1 MSSIGGQRRRMARA
15 NFSPSIEP
23 GMSMSVKTMRMSFR
37 ASKMAMASSALDTS
51 IALYPAAS
59 TKSAACIRLK
69 NSSSTT
75 RTYGCDAEIK
85 ILPWDLKSDASK
97 KHEAI
102 FLEYRT
108 QMSVERSRSCQAL
121 QGVPLGTSPEM
132 GWRPAL
138 VSQLPGRKC
147 RSDSPFRRSKNE

>member
-1 MSSIGGQRRRMARA
+1 MSSIGGQRSRIARA

-23 GMSMSVKTMRMSFR
+23 GMSMSVKTMQMSFR

-75 RTYGCDAEIK
+75 RTYGCDAAIK
-85 ILPWDLKSDASK
+85 VSPGNKSDASK
-97 KHEAI
+97 SPRI
-102 FLEYRT
+102 QNPDDGRT
-108 QMSVERSRSCQAL
+108 FQVQVSRHFRCANRNVAEDGISANSGFATRGLQMSKLSTLLEVE
-121 QGVPLGTSPEM
+121 
-132 GWRPAL
+132 
-138 VSQLPGRKC
+138 K
-147 RSDSPFRRSKNE
+147 

>member
-1 MSSIGGQRRRMARA
+1 
-15 NFSPSIEP
+15 
-23 GMSMSVKTMRMSFR
+23 
-37 ASKMAMASSALDTS
+37 MAMASSALDTS

-85 ILPWDLKSDASK
+85 ILPWDLKSDASRNN
-97 KHEAI
+97 EAN
-102 FLEYRT
+102 LQNPDEGRT
-108 QMSVERSRSCQAL
+108 FQSCQAL

-147 RSDSPFRRSKNE
+147 RSGSPYRRSKNE

>member
-1 MSSIGGQRRRMARA
+1 MSSIGGQRSRIARA

-37 ASKMAMASSALDTS
+37 ASKMAMASSALDIS

-75 RTYGCDAEIK
+75 RTYGCDAEI
-85 ILPWDLKSDASK
+85 ILPRDLKSDASK
-97 KHEAI
+97 KHEANFPRI
-102 FLEYRT
+102 QNPGEGRT
-108 QMSVERSRSCQAL
+108 FQV
-121 QGVPLGTSPEM
+121 
-132 GWRPAL
+132 L
-138 VSQLPGRKC
+138 VSRHCSVCQQERRRRWEFGPLWFPNSRTADVEVIHVIGGRI
-147 RSDSPFRRSKNE
+147 

>member
-37 ASKMAMASSALDTS
+37 ASKMAMASSALDAS

-85 ILPWDLKSDASK
+85 ILPWDLKSDASRNN
-97 KHEAI
+97 EAN
-102 FLEYRT
+102 LQNPDEGRT
-108 QMSVERSRSCQAL
+108 FQVLSGTSGCAIRNVAGDGMAARSGFATPGPQMSKRFTVSEVE
-121 QGVPLGTSPEM
+121 
-132 GWRPAL
+132 
-138 VSQLPGRKC
+138 K
-147 RSDSPFRRSKNE
+147 

>member
-1 MSSIGGQRRRMARA
+1 MSSIGGQRSRIARA

-37 ASKMAMASSALDTS
+37 ASKMAMASSALDAS
-51 IALYPAAS
+51 IALYPAPS

-85 ILPWDLKSDASK
+85 ILPWDLKRDASRNN
-97 KHEAI
+97 EANLQNPDEGRMFQVLSGTSGCAI
-102 FLEYRT
+102 RNVVGVGMAARSGFAT
-108 QMSVERSRSCQAL
+108 PGPQMSKRFTVSEVE
-121 QGVPLGTSPEM
+121 
-132 GWRPAL
+132 
-138 VSQLPGRKC
+138 K
-147 RSDSPFRRSKNE
+147 

>member
-37 ASKMAMASSALDTS
+37 ASKMAMASSALDAS
-51 IALYPAAS
+51 IALYPAPS

-85 ILPWDLKSDASK
+85 ILPWDLKRDASRNN
-97 KHEAI
+97 EAN
-102 FLEYRT
+102 LQNPDEGRT
-108 QMSVERSRSCQAL
+108 FQVLSGTSGCAIRNVAGDGMAARSGFATPGPQMSKRFTVSEVE
-121 QGVPLGTSPEM
+121 
-132 GWRPAL
+132 
-138 VSQLPGRKC
+138 K
-147 RSDSPFRRSKNE
+147 

>member
-1 MSSIGGQRRRMARA
+1 MSSIGGQRSRIARA

-37 ASKMAMASSALDTS
+37 ASKMEMASSALDTS

-85 ILPWDLKSDASK
+85 IWPWDLKSDASRNN
-97 KHEAI
+97 EAN
-102 FLEYRT
+102 LQNPDEGRT
-108 QMSVERSRSCQAL
+108 FQVLVSRHFRCANRNVAEDGNSAHSGFPTRGLQMSKLSMLLEVE
-121 QGVPLGTSPEM
+121 
-132 GWRPAL
+132 
-138 VSQLPGRKC
+138 
-147 RSDSPFRRSKNE
+147 NE

>member
-37 ASKMAMASSALDTS
+37 ASKMAMASSALDAS
-51 IALYPAAS
+51 IALYPAPS

-85 ILPWDLKSDASK
+85 ILPWDLKSDASRNN
-97 KHEAI
+97 EAN
-102 FLEYRT
+102 LQNPDEGRT
-108 QMSVERSRSCQAL
+108 FQVLSGTSGCAIRNVAGDGMAARSGFATPGPQMSKRFTVSEVE
-121 QGVPLGTSPEM
+121 
-132 GWRPAL
+132 
-138 VSQLPGRKC
+138 K
-147 RSDSPFRRSKNE
+147 

>member
-1 MSSIGGQRRRMARA
+1 MSSIGGQRSRIARA

-23 GMSMSVKTMRMSFR
+23 GMSMSVKTMQMSFR

-75 RTYGCDAEIK
+75 RTYGCDAAIK
-85 ILPWDLKSDASK
+85 VSPGNKSDASNSPRIQNPG
-97 KHEAI
+97 EG
-102 FLEYRT
+102 RT
-108 QMSVERSRSCQAL
+108 FQV
-121 QGVPLGTSPEM
+121 
-132 GWRPAL
+132 L
-138 VSQLPGRKC
+138 VSRHCRVCQQERRRRWQFGPLWFPNSRTADVEVIHVIGGRK
-147 RSDSPFRRSKNE
+147 

>member
-85 ILPWDLKSDASK
+85 ILPWDLKRDASRNN
-97 KHEAI
+97 EAN
-102 FLEYRT
+102 LQNPDEGRT
-108 QMSVERSRSCQAL
+108 FQVLSGTSGCAI
-121 QGVPLGTSPEM
+121 TSPEM

>member
-1 MSSIGGQRRRMARA
+1 MSSIGGQRSRIARA

-37 ASKMAMASSALDTS
+37 ASKMEMASSALDTS

-97 KHEAI
+97 KHEANFPRI
-102 FLEYRT
+102 QNPDEGRT
-108 QMSVERSRSCQAL
+108 FQVLSGTSVCAIRNVAVNGIAARSGFATPGPQMSKRSTVSEVE
-121 QGVPLGTSPEM
+121 
-132 GWRPAL
+132 
-138 VSQLPGRKC
+138 K
-147 RSDSPFRRSKNE
+147 

>member
-1 MSSIGGQRRRMARA
+1 MSSIGGQRSRIARA

-37 ASKMAMASSALDTS
+37 ASKMEMASSAFDTS

-85 ILPWDLKSDASK
+85 ISPWK
-97 KHEAI
+97 
-102 FLEYRT
+102 
-108 QMSVERSRSCQAL
+108 
-121 QGVPLGTSPEM
+121 
-132 GWRPAL
+132 
-138 VSQLPGRKC
+138 
-147 RSDSPFRRSKNE
+147 

>member
-85 ILPWDLKSDASK
+85 ILPWDLKRDASRNN
-97 KHEAI
+97 EAN
-102 FLEYRT
+102 
-108 QMSVERSRSCQAL
+108 L
-121 QGVPLGTSPEM
+121 QNPDEGRMFQV
-132 GWRPAL
+132 L
-138 VSQLPGRKC
+138 VSRHCWVCQQERRRRWEFGPLWFPNSRTADVEGIHVIGGRK
-147 RSDSPFRRSKNE
+147 

>member
-1 MSSIGGQRRRMARA
+1 MSSIGGQRRRIARA

-75 RTYGCDAEIK
+75 RTYGCDAAIK
-85 ILPWDLKSDASK
+85 VSPGNKSDASK
-97 KHEAI
+97 SPRIQNPGEGRTFQVLSGTSGCAI
-102 FLEYRT
+102 RNVARDGIAARSGFAT
-108 QMSVERSRSCQAL
+108 PGPQMSKRSTVSEVE
-121 QGVPLGTSPEM
+121 
-132 GWRPAL
+132 
-138 VSQLPGRKC
+138 K
-147 RSDSPFRRSKNE
+147 

>member
-1 MSSIGGQRRRMARA
+1 MSSIGGQRSRIARA

-85 ILPWDLKSDASK
+85 ILPWDLKSDASRNN
-97 KHEAI
+97 EAN
-102 FLEYRT
+102 LQNPDEGRT
-108 QMSVERSRSCQAL
+108 FQVQQAL

>member
-1 MSSIGGQRRRMARA
+1 MSSIGGQRSRIARA

-75 RTYGCDAEIK
+75 RTYGCDAGE
-85 ILPWDLKSDASK
+85 LTSAD
-97 KHEAI
+97 
-102 FLEYRT
+102 
-108 QMSVERSRSCQAL
+108 RSR
-121 QGVPLGTSPEM
+121 
-132 GWRPAL
+132 RP
-138 VSQLPGRKC
+138 SNGRPSGCLSFEREPTLLKQSAQ
-147 RSDSPFRRSKNE
+147 RSRRSARYEGVRGLRQRCRRDLWAQGS

>member
-1 MSSIGGQRRRMARA
+1 MSSIGGQRSRIAQA

-37 ASKMAMASSALDTS
+37 ASKMAMASSALDAS
-51 IALYPAAS
+51 IALYPAPS

-85 ILPWDLKSDASK
+85 ILPWDLKSDASRNN
-97 KHEAI
+97 EAN
-102 FLEYRT
+102 LQNPDEGRT
-108 QMSVERSRSCQAL
+108 FQVLSGTSVCAIRNVAGNGIAARSGFATPGPQMSKRSTVLEVE
-121 QGVPLGTSPEM
+121 
-132 GWRPAL
+132 
-138 VSQLPGRKC
+138 K
-147 RSDSPFRRSKNE
+147 

>member
-85 ILPWDLKSDASK
+85 ILPWDLRAMRA
-97 KHEAI
+97 ETMRLI
-102 FLEYRT
+102 YRT
-108 QMSVERSRSCQAL
+108 QMRVERSRSCQAL
-121 QGVPLGTSPEM
+121 QGVPTATSPRV
-132 GWRPAL
+132 GFRPTL
-138 VSQLPGRKC
+138 VSQLADCRC
-147 RSDSPFRRSKNE
+147 RSYPRYWRSKNE

>member
-85 ILPWDLKSDASK
+85 ILSLGFKSDASRNN
-97 KHEAI
+97 ENPDEGRTFQVLSGTSGCAI
-102 FLEYRT
+102 RNVAGDGMAARSGFAT
-108 QMSVERSRSCQAL
+108 PGPQMSKRFTVSEVE
-121 QGVPLGTSPEM
+121 
-132 GWRPAL
+132 
-138 VSQLPGRKC
+138 K
-147 RSDSPFRRSKNE
+147 

>member
-1 MSSIGGQRRRMARA
+1 MSSIGGQRSRIARA

-37 ASKMAMASSALDTS
+37 ASKMAMASSALDAS
-51 IALYPAAS
+51 IALYPAPS

-85 ILPWDLKSDASK
+85 ISPWNLKSDASRNN
-97 KHEAI
+97 EAN
-102 FLEYRT
+102 LQNPDEGRT
-108 QMSVERSRSCQAL
+108 FRVLVSRHF
-121 QGVPLGTSPEM
+121 GVPTGTSPKM
-132 GWRPAL
+132 GFRPTL
-138 VSQLPGRKC
+138 VSQLADCRC
-147 RSDSPFRRSKNE
+147 RSCPRYWRSKNE